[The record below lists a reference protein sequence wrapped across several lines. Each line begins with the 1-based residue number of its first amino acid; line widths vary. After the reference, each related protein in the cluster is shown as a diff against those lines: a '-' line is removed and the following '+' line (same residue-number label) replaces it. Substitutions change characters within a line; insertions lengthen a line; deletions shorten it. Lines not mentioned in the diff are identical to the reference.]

1 MAFIEFLQTSIKET
15 NRLIKLT
22 NRLLMLTRMGKQE
35 EQESIIVCDAAEIP
49 NEVIHDYELIY
60 EQLKIAKEDITKT
73 DRLLAIPLQGSQR
86 KKGGTGLGLSIAKD
100 ILNQYK
106 GNISADSKLGMGT
119 TITIVIPYTN

>member
-1 MAFIEFLQTSIKET
+1 MAFIEFLQTSIN

-60 EQLKIAKEDITKT
+60 E
-73 DRLLAIPLQGSQR
+73 
-86 KKGGTGLGLSIAKD
+86 
-100 ILNQYK
+100 
-106 GNISADSKLGMGT
+106 
-119 TITIVIPYTN
+119 

>member
-1 MAFIEFLQTSIKET
+1 
-15 NRLIKLT
+15 
-22 NRLLMLTRMGKQE
+22 MGKQE

-73 DRLLAIPLQGSQR
+73 DRLLAVPLQGSQQE
-86 KKGGTGLGLSIAKD
+86 KGGTGLGLSIAKD

-119 TITIVIPYTN
+119 TITIVHQTN

>member
-73 DRLLAIPLQGSQR
+73 DRLLAIPLQGSQQEKRWNGSWAFYR
-86 KKGGTGLGLSIAKD
+86 KGYPKSIQGK
-100 ILNQYK
+100 Y
-106 GNISADSKLGMGT
+106 ISG
-119 TITIVIPYTN
+119 